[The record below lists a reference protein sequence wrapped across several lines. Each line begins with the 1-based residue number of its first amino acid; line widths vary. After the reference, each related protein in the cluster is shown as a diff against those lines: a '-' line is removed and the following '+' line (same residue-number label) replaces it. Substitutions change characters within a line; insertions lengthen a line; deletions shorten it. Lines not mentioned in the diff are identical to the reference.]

1 MFIQRKI
8 NELEEHQF
16 KAKSRNS
23 SEPSECDEKA
33 GYFEFLLSSGKLTK
47 KLKTDDL
54 LATVIDVLF
63 AGVDTTSNTMQW
75 VLYMMAKDPDKQDIL
90 RQEVL
95 SVAWRYNI
103 GVTDDSRTNALPES
117 LGTGNVAALSSP
129 LRYFPKA
136 V

>member
-1 MFIQRKI
+1 M
-8 NELEEHQF
+8 
-16 KAKSRNS
+16 
-23 SEPSECDEKA
+23 
-33 GYFEFLLSSGKLTK
+33 
-47 KLKTDDL
+47 
-54 LATVIDVLF
+54 IDVLF

-95 SVAWRYNI
+95 SEAWRYNI
-103 GVTDDSRTNALPES
+103 GVTDDSRANALPES